1 MGVHIDTNVLE
12 SDDGD
17 QMLTATL
24 TADVDVPTDSSP
36 SDGVGEDAAVVS
48 KNPDDGEYSSIQGA
62 VDDVDGTTVYVEPGT
77 YEESVEV
84 DVEGLTLRGTTD
96 PESGDAA
103 IVVGQNSDTITVQSN
118 DVTVER
124 LNIQNPEGSP
134 SGPDDNAG
142 ALGVNVESG
151 NTGVSVISNVITE
164 IGTENDDANPMA
176 VYAQGATDQI
186 TVESNTITDLEGTD
200 EDQGALQAVH
210 INSQRSLGS
219 IDEGID
225 GARIANNSI
234 TDLLDTRSAVAVRF
248 NGDVSGEIVGNTIS
262 DLNTEGDIPG
272 TNDPGGFTQV
282 LALSEGGNST
292 TGPTDVTIENNDIS
306 NVETTTS
313 GNFAPPTH
321 LIVTESASNVS
332 VTGNSFSAD
341 SPDVEVFVQD
351 ASETLDLTSVDQ
363 NNTFTPSVQKS
374 GRALYPGDITLVTG
388 GGDALQTAIDDA
400 SDGDTLAVDGSTYN
414 AVSVD
419 KSLDIQ
425 SIFARPTI
433 DATADR
439 IEVSAS
445 DVLLSG
451 FDIDLSNGEVVYVNP
466 GEGLV
471 FRNNTV
477 ELSRSSPHG
486 IRIDDAG
493 TAETVVSNNEFTL
506 SSSERDDPQAILFS
520 DGSNYTVTNNILD
533 GGTKGQAI
541 LVSTQ
546 GSETKEFDIERLC

>member
-1 MGVHIDTNVLE
+1 M
-12 SDDGD
+12 
-17 QMLTATL
+17 
-24 TADVDVPTDSSP
+24 
-36 SDGVGEDAAVVS
+36 
-48 KNPDDGEYSSIQGA
+48 
-62 VDDVDGTTVYVEPGT
+62 
-77 YEESVEV
+77 
-84 DVEGLTLRGTTD
+84 
-96 PESGDAA
+96 
-103 IVVGQNSDTITVQSN
+103 
-118 DVTVER
+118 
-124 LNIQNPEGSP
+124 
-134 SGPDDNAG
+134 
-142 ALGVNVESG
+142 
-151 NTGVSVISNVITE
+151 ISNVITE